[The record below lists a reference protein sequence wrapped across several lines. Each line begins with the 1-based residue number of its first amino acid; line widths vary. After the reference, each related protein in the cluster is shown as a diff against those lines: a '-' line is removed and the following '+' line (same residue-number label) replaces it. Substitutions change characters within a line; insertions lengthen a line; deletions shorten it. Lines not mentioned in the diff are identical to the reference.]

1 MMNNKMNNKMNNEE
15 ILNEVDEL
23 NKLVDEFSELLC
35 YSNDITFAVE
45 QFNINIKKIEVFI
58 KFASENNNSY
68 LNGLLLIGIISAF
81 EGFIHEVLK
90 VSCDKPI
97 YISKAMKRLSSLPI
111 GEIEKFHTLK
121 NVKDE
126 ITLKKRLLENN
137 FNDPVKINRVSKVL
151 FGFSAPEIDEIYTRE
166 LIDKRNAL
174 IHNNGFYNGC
184 YLNISLLEINKS
196 YEHYF
201 LAVNDYVSE
210 IEKHLENISPL

>member
-1 MMNNKMNNKMNNEE
+1 MNNKMDNEKP
-15 ILNEVDEL
+15 LNEIDEL
-23 NKLVDEFSELLC
+23 QQMAEEYVELLS
-35 YSNDITFAVE
+35 YSNDIIFAVNK
-45 QFNINIKKIEVFI
+45 FNANINQIDELIKLAI
-58 KFASENNNSY
+58 KNNNSY

-97 YISKAMKRLSSLPI
+97 YISKAMKRLNSLPI
-111 GEIEKFHTLK
+111 SEIKKFHTLK

-126 ITLKKRLLENN
+126 VTLKERLLANN
-137 FNDPVKINRVSKVL
+137 FNDPVKINRVSKIL

-184 YLNISLLEINKS
+184 YLNISLPEIKKS

-201 LAVNDYVSE
+201 SAVNDYVNE
-210 IEKHLENISPL
+210 IKNHLKIRSPF